1 MLEKINKEYR
11 ERFIDLW
18 EKIHDD
24 KNGYFKKFNVN
35 GKSLKVPYHSIET
48 LICEAPD
55 YGHETTSEAFS
66 FYIWLEAMYGKLT
79 GDFDSFK
86 DSWASTEA
94 FIIPHGKGQNG
105 IEAYNPSSPATL
117 ANEYP
122 TPDKYPSRLQFG
134 ATVGQD
140 PINYELKNAYGSSEM
155 YGMHWLL
162 DVDNWYGYGDDT
174 APVYINTFQRGP
186 MESVWKTIPH
196 PSIEEFKWGGRN
208 GFLDLFTGDNNYSK
222 QWRYTIAPDADARA
236 IQATYWAN
244 IWAKEQGENVDEEVS
259 KSSKMGDYLRYSMF
273 DKYFKN
279 IGIGSNSPS
288 NTSQHYL
295 LSWYYSWGG
304 GLEANWAWKIG
315 CSHNHFGYQNPMTAW
330 ILTNVD
336 NFKPKSSN
344 GVSDWKKSLERQ
356 LEFYQWLQ
364 SSEGAIAGGATNS
377 YMTEDGSYQKY
388 PSDLP
393 TFYGMVYDWKPVYHD
408 PPSNN
413 WFGMQGWSMERV
425 AEYLYETGDKKAMDL
440 MKKWVEWIKSVVKL
454 YEDGDFEIPDRLEW
468 SGNPDNWSGSYTGNP
483 NLHVK
488 VVAYGKDLGI
498 TAAVAQTLLYYSA
511 ATKKYGT
518 FDKDAKDLGKELLDR
533 MWNLYQDDKGY
544 SAEESK
550 EDYSKF
556 FETEVYVPSGW
567 SGKMANGD
575 EIKSGIKFLDIRS
588 KYKDD
593 PDFDKI
599 SDAYKNN
606 EAPVFKYH
614 RFWTEA
620 SIAIANGVYAILSE
634 ELGDTEILKGD
645 INSDGNINVL
655 DYALLQQYLIG
666 KDVNISKEN
675 SDINGDGKINSTDLM
690 LLRKIVL
697 NIA

>member
-1 MLEKINKEYR
+1 MEEKEYKK
-11 ERFIDLW
+11 RFIDLW

-48 LICEAPD
+48 LMCEAPD
-55 YGHETTSEAFS
+55 YGHETTSETFS
-66 FYIWLEAMYGKLT
+66 YYIWLEAMYGKLT
-79 GDFDSFK
+79 GNFDSFK
-86 DSWASTEA
+86 DSWESTEA

-105 IEAYNPSSPATL
+105 IGAYNPSSPATL

-122 TPDKYPSRLQFG
+122 TPDKYPSRLHFG
-134 ATVGQD
+134 EAVGQD
-140 PINYELKNAYGSSEM
+140 PINNELKNAYNSSEM

-186 MESVWKTIPH
+186 MESVWRTIPH
-196 PSIEEFKWGGRN
+196 PSIEEFKYGGRN

-236 IQATYWAN
+236 IQATYWAD
-244 IWAKEQGENVDEEVS
+244 IWAKDHGKNVDEEVS
-259 KSSKMGDYLRYSMF
+259 KSAKMGDYLRYSMF

-295 LSWYYSWGG
+295 LSWYYAWGG
-304 GLEANWAWKIG
+304 GIEANWAWKIG

-330 ILTNVD
+330 ILTNID
-336 NFKPKSSN
+336 AFKPKSSN

-377 YMTEDGSYQKY
+377 YMTEAGSYQKY

-393 TFYGMVYDWKPVYHD
+393 TFYGMAYDWKPVYHD

-425 AEYLYETGDKKAMDL
+425 AEYLYETGDKKAMTL
-440 MKKWVEWIKSVVKL
+440 LEKWVKWVKSVIKL
-454 YEDGDFEIPDRLEW
+454 YDNGDFEIPNNLEW
-468 SGNPDNWSGSYTGNP
+468 SGNPDNWTGSYTGNP

-488 VVAYGKDLGI
+488 VSSYGKDLGI

-511 ATKKYGT
+511 ATKKYGN
-518 FDKDAKDLGKELLDR
+518 FDKEAKDLGKELLDR

-544 SAEESK
+544 SVEEER

-593 PDFDKI
+593 PDYDKVLQ
-599 SDAYKNN
+599 AYKGNK
-606 EAPVFKYH
+606 APVFRYH
-614 RFWTEA
+614 RFWAEA
-620 SIAIANGVYAILSE
+620 SIAIANGVYSILSE
-634 ELGDTEILKGD
+634 EFGDVETLKGD
-645 INSDGNINVL
+645 INGDGTINVL
-655 DYALLQQYLIG
+655 DYALLQQYLVG
-666 KDVNISKEN
+666 KSVIINKEN

-690 LLRKIVL
+690 LLRKLVL
-697 NIA
+697 NRA